1 MQVLERFGSY
11 ELHRLLGRG
20 GSGEVY
26 EATDTQRGRRV
37 ALKLLTA
44 DLADDPTYRA
54 RFMREAR
61 LAARLSDPHVVPI
74 HDYGE
79 VDGRLF
85 IDMRLVEGPDL
96 DQVLSAGPLPPQRAV
111 RILGQ
116 VAEALSAAHRA
127 GMVHRDVKPSN
138 VLLTVDST
146 GKDFAY
152 LADFG
157 IARGLGPDETGLT
170 TSMVVGTLDFMSPEQ
185 LRGEAEARSDIYSL
199 GCVLYR
205 TLTGRLPYERESLP
219 AKVTAHLHTPPPRLS
234 EVAPWVGDH
243 LDDVVV
249 KAMAKNPNDR
259 YRTAM
264 EFAAVAQRAVERR
277 DFRLKESGTRSVF
290 RRRPAAPHGPFART
304 SDFGAKTISYNAQR
318 KARLAGVAIATA
330 VVLLLGVGIAALSLV
345 ERSEALP
352 ALPVPAAPVAA
363 PELVSTALPR
373 QVSTLAVP
381 GRPETVAISRD
392 GSKAWMTTSD
402 PAAPAVH
409 LIDTATNTVAATIP
423 LPGLPRFVVLNPAT
437 DNVYVTYN
445 DLAANKLL
453 VAGIDAN
460 QRKIVKTIE
469 TGQIADRKSGQTWLF
484 VAAMSKDGTRLY
496 VPHHDRTAVSVID
509 TVVNVPIAQIG
520 MPKNPHSVALTP
532 DGTKAFVTA
541 HASGEVDIIDVAS
554 NTFEKSILIGGGTS
568 PHDVDVSPDGTRAHV
583 VNFDAGTVS
592 IVDVATRTIVAT
604 VPLGGKPQGVIFAP
618 DGRRSYVVDNAT
630 NQLHT
635 IDAVTNTIT
644 GTVPLAPGASM
655 VALSPDGTRAWVS
668 SRDFSVMTTFLTAS

>member
-44 DLADDPTYRA
+44 DLADDPMYRA

-85 IDMRLVEGPDL
+85 IDMRLIEGPDL
-96 DQVLSAGPLPPQRAV
+96 DQVLSAGPLPPARAV

-138 VLLTVDST
+138 VLLTVDAA

-185 LRGEAEARSDIYSL
+185 LRGQAEARSDVYSL

-205 TLTGRLPYERESLP
+205 TLAGRLPYERDSLP
-219 AKVTAHLHTPPPRLS
+219 AKITAHLHVPPPKLS
-234 EVAPWVGDH
+234 EAAPWVGDH
-243 LDDVVV
+243 LDGVIV

-264 EFAAVAQRAVERR
+264 EFAAVAQRAVEQR
-277 DFRLKESGTRSVF
+277 DFRLKDSRTRSLF
-290 RRRPAAPHGPFART
+290 RRRAAAPQGPFART
-304 SDFGAKTISYNAQR
+304 SDFGAKTISYDARR

-330 VVLLLGVGIAALSLV
+330 VVLLLGVGIAALSL
-345 ERSEALP
+345 SEPSQALP
-352 ALPVPAAPVAA
+352 ALVPPPPVAA

-423 LPGLPRFVVLNPAT
+423 LPGLPRFVVLNPVS

-445 DLAANKLL
+445 DLAQNKLL
-453 VAGIDAN
+453 VAGIDAT
-460 QRKIVKTIE
+460 QRRIVKTVE
-469 TGQIADRKSGQTWLF
+469 TGQVAGRKTGQTWLF

-496 VPHHDRTAVSVID
+496 VPHHDRAVVSVID
-509 TVVNVPIAQIG
+509 TVTNTAVAQIG
-520 MPKNPHSVALTP
+520 MPKNPHSVSLTP

-541 HASGEVDIIDVAS
+541 HASGEVDVIDVAS
-554 NTFEKSILIGGGTS
+554 NTFEKSIPIGGGTS

-592 IVDVATRTIVAT
+592 IVDVASRTVIAT
-604 VPLGGKPQGVIFAP
+604 VAVGGKPQSVVFAP

-644 GTVPLAPGASM
+644 GTVPVAPGASM

-668 SRDFSVMTTFLTAS
+668 SRDSSLMTTFLTAS